1 MKQINLNLKWIP
13 DFYFILVSILW
24 YYLSVQSSETDS
36 SRFVNFPAVIMIV
49 VFHIQLFLNDQV
61 LGKILAGISVFATL
75 YIMYILATEIY
86 DMHLTGESDYLYI
99 LKAGNLI
106 LVNFIMAYLMY
117 SKYNFQEQLNPGFNQ
132 LGRND

>member
-24 YYLSVQSSETDS
+24 YYLSVQSSDTDS
-36 SRFVNFPAVIMIV
+36 SRFVNFPAIIMIV
-49 VFHIQLFLNDQV
+49 VFHIQLFLNDQI
-61 LGKILAGISVFATL
+61 LGKILAGITVFATL
-75 YIMYILATEIY
+75 CIIYILATEIY
-86 DMHLTGESDYLYI
+86 DMHLTGVNDYLYI

-106 LVNFIMAYLMY
+106 LVNFIMSYLMY
-117 SKYNFQEQLNPGFNQ
+117 SKYNFQEQMNPGFNQ